1 MVTAKLGNIFRSE
14 ASYDCSSFL
23 LGKFSSTNYLLY
35 WQHQKSGRWPAP
47 LVTPKLT
54 QRCPMTPKL
63 LITQTKHMGHW
74 VKGVCCVWQDTFTDR
89 DLQTQ
94 GPGREGQWKW
104 TFSLYTT
111 SHHTAWGHLLSRVG
125 HSAHS
130 EKCAQLGFREFWV
143 NWSITW
149 QQNKKCRYFLGMNGL
164 AIAEEIKSWNYF
176 FILSWRTFQEGVK
189 NYMLLVL

>member
-1 MVTAKLGNIFRSE
+1 MTAAHFSLE
-14 ASYDCSSFL
+14 SFL
-23 LGKFSSTNYLLY
+23 PRITYY

-54 QRCPMTPKL
+54 QRCPMMPKL

-143 NWSITW
+143 NWSILLEECTHTVLGFSLKPL
-149 QQNKKCRYFLGMNGL
+149 NGVSISFLDP
-164 AIAEEIKSWNYF
+164 F
-176 FILSWRTFQEGVK
+176 
-189 NYMLLVL
+189 LVLD